1 MFFTAPEEWLGLLIA
16 APACV
21 AAGVIMAKLVIDKN
35 KTDTDIDN
43 DCEIKAK
50 LSALR
55 EHRESKMLSN
65 IKLDA

>member
-1 MFFTAPEEWLGLLIA
+1 MFFTTPEEWLGLLIA
-16 APACV
+16 APVCV
-21 AAGVIMAKLVIDKN
+21 AAGVIMARLIVAKN

-55 EHRESKMLSN
+55 EYRESK
-65 IKLDA
+65 ID